1 MIRKGYKNRLIIVI
15 TLLCVPLLIRYQMI
29 SNDHLP
35 VVSVIFLKSTKFYKT
50 IVDLIRVWKTRGWEG
65 NN

>member
-1 MIRKGYKNRLIIVI
+1 
-15 TLLCVPLLIRYQMI
+15 MI

-35 VVSVIFLKSTKFYKT
+35 VVSVIFLKSTKLYKT